1 MTATLEHAQVLAD
14 AAHKVVES
22 HRTGRERFPR
32 HETGISLRIDESWD
46 YTLPEKYADT
56 ERRDPWLI

>member
-1 MTATLEHAQVLAD
+1 MTTTLSPAEVLAD

-32 HETGISLRIDESWD
+32 HWTGIPRVVDESWE
-46 YTLPEKYADT
+46 YTLTDEQAET
-56 ERRDPWLI
+56 ERRDPWLR

>member
-14 AAHKVVES
+14 AAHKVAEQ
-22 HRTGRERFPR
+22 HKTGRERFPR
-32 HETGISLRIDESWD
+32 HETGISHRIDESWE